1 MRPSVGAWTLKI
13 AAILSAAALALA
25 SAALSP
31 AEAQS
36 GYYPVFCQGIAVGS
50 GGNSMFLSS
59 GFYQALSTPP
69 EGYLITDATLTA
81 EFAKAVKAQTGE
93 TVLGQTCYTRAD
105 RQELEAFI
113 ATTRASNG
121 GNWKLVDV
129 TWLPTGAY
137 PLTTNLADLQPGG
150 GPSPRA
156 TPAPAAP
163 PASSAAAAARSA
175 EADRVAIELRQRE
188 QAERAA
194 AAAQAEAERRLAIA
208 KADEE
213 LRAVN
218 AQQAQMAEAQ
228 LRKNAEEQRIFEEKQ
243 RVYEERQRAFAAAEA
258 KYQAEVKAAA
268 EARRKWEADVAACQ
282 AGDTTRCA
290 PAPQP

>member
-1 MRPSVGAWTLKI
+1 
-13 AAILSAAALALA
+13 
-25 SAALSP
+25 
-31 AEAQS
+31 
-36 GYYPVFCQGIAVGS
+36 
-50 GGNSMFLSS
+50 MFLSS

-81 EFAKAVKAQTGE
+81 DFAKAVKAQTGE

-150 GPSPRA
+150 GPSSRA

-163 PASSAAAAARSA
+163 PASSAAATARSA

-188 QAERAA
+188 Q
-194 AAAQAEAERRLAIA
+194 AERRLAIA

>member
-1 MRPSVGAWTLKI
+1 MKI
-13 AAILSAAALALA
+13 AVILSAIAIGLG
-25 SAALSP
+25 SAAASP
-31 AEAQS
+31 AQAQTS
-36 GYYPVFCQGIAVGS
+36 YYPVFCQGIAVGA

-59 GFYQALSTPP
+59 GFYLSLGTPP
-69 EGYLITDATLTA
+69 EGYLITDAALTA
-81 EFAKAVKAQTGE
+81 DFAKAVKAQTGE

-105 RQELEAFI
+105 RKELEEFI

-129 TWLPTGAY
+129 TWMPGGAY
-137 PLTTNLADLQPGG
+137 PLTTDLADLQPGG
-150 GPSPRA
+150 GGSPRPA
-156 TPAPAAP
+156 AAPAAP
-163 PASSAAAAARSA
+163 AAAQPGAGARSA
-175 EADRVAIELRQRE
+175 EADRVAAELRQRE

-290 PAPQP
+290 PAPQ

>member
-1 MRPSVGAWTLKI
+1 MKLAT
-13 AAILSAAALALA
+13 ILSAAAFAFA

-31 AEAQS
+31 AAAQS

-59 GFYQALSTPP
+59 GFYRALSTPP
-69 EGYLITDATLTA
+69 EGYLITDPTLTA

-129 TWLPTGAY
+129 TWLPAGAY
-137 PLTTNLADLQPGG
+137 PLTTNIAELQAGG
-150 GPSPRA
+150 TPAPRA
-156 TPAPAAP
+156 AAAAPAAP
-163 PASSAAAAARSA
+163 GAAAAVRSG
-175 EADRVAIELRQRE
+175 EADRVAAELRQRE
-188 QAERAA
+188 QAGRAA

-282 AGDTTRCA
+282 AGDVSRCA
-290 PAPQP
+290 PAPQQ

>member
-1 MRPSVGAWTLKI
+1 LKL
-13 AAILSAAALALA
+13 AAVTSAAAFALALA
-25 SAALSP
+25 AAP
-31 AEAQS
+31 QAQAQS
-36 GYYPVFCQGIAVGS
+36 TYYPVFCQGIAVGS

-59 GFYQALSTPP
+59 GFYHALNAPP
-69 EGYLITDATLTA
+69 EGYLIPDATLTA
-81 EFAKAVKAQTGE
+81 DFAKAVKAQTGE

-105 RQELEAFI
+105 RKELEEFI

-121 GNWKLVDV
+121 SNWKLVDV
-129 TWLPTGAY
+129 TWMPTGAY
-137 PLTTNLADLQPGG
+137 PLTANIAELQAGG
-150 GPSPRA
+150 GSPARA
-156 TPAPAAP
+156 VSAPALQAAP
-163 PASSAAAAARSA
+163 AAAAAARSA
-175 EADRVAIELRQRE
+175 EAERVAAELRERE

-258 KYQAEVKAAA
+258 KYQAEVRAAA

-282 AGDTTRCA
+282 AGDTSRCA

>member
-1 MRPSVGAWTLKI
+1 MTLARIAALMIMVAGMGMAASPATAQSSYVPIYCQGISVGA
-13 AAILSAAALALA
+13 
-25 SAALSP
+25 
-31 AEAQS
+31 
-36 GYYPVFCQGIAVGS
+36 

-59 GFYQALSTPP
+59 GFYYALNAPA
-69 EGYLITDATLTA
+69 EGYLVTDAALTGA
-81 EFAKAVKAQTGE
+81 FAQAVKAQTGE
-93 TVLGQTCYTRAD
+93 AVLGQTCYTRPSA
-105 RQELEAFI
+105 QELEELMAS
-113 ATTRASNG
+113 TRSSNG
-121 GNWKLVDV
+121 SNWKLVDV
-129 TWLPTGAY
+129 SWSPAGSY
-137 PLTTNLADLQPGG
+137 PLTMNMADLPGASG
-150 GPSPRA
+150 
-156 TPAPAAP
+156 APARTVAAP
-163 PASSAAAAARSA
+163 VSAARVPDARAA
-175 EADRVAIELRQRE
+175 EADRVAVELRQRD

-258 KYQAEVKAAA
+258 RYQAEVRAAA
-268 EARRKWEADVAACQ
+268 EARKKWEADVAACQ
-282 AGDTTRCA
+282 AGDVARCA